1 MRNRLAAVSVF
12 LTLIFLAGSAYAQ
25 LGFAENLTLSVTPQ
39 YAAPGE
45 TVRVSAESL
54 LLDLEAGNLTW
65 YVNGVQRASGPGLL
79 QIDVT
84 AGSNGSETQVRV
96 VFMQEGIEVAS
107 SEVFIRPTE
116 LDLIWESDSYTP
128 PFFHGRALPSA
139 GTNLHM
145 EVRPRF
151 KRADGSFVSPRDII
165 FTWRR
170 NGYVIAS
177 ASGRG
182 KSQATISSPPLFGT
196 DVISVE
202 ARTLDGLL
210 SGETSVRIPSTEPIL
225 ALYENHPIFG
235 ILYHRALGAQSTLP
249 EVETSFAAV
258 PYFAEASAPNDVGL
272 IWEWHV
278 DGNAITNDPAQ
289 PNEIT
294 INAEGSTGL
303 ARIELELLHATN
315 LFLSASGSWGITL
328 LPGAGTPGNPF
339 GATQ

>member
-12 LTLIFLAGSAYAQ
+12 LTLLSPAGSAYAQ
-25 LGFAENLTLSVTPQ
+25 LGFAESLTLSVTPQ

-45 TVRVSAESL
+45 TVHISAESL
-54 LLDLEAGNLTW
+54 LLDLDAGNLTW
-65 YVNGVQRASGPGLL
+65 YVNGFQRASGPGLL

-84 AGSNGSETQVRV
+84 AGPTGSETPVRV
-96 VFMQEGIEVAS
+96 VFTQEGIEVAS
-107 SEVFIRPTE
+107 AEVFTRPTE
-116 LDLIWESDSYTP
+116 LDLLWESDSYTP
-128 PFFHGRALPSA
+128 PFFRGRALPSA
-139 GTNLHM
+139 GTNLRM

-151 KRADGSFVSPRDII
+151 KRVDGSFVSPRDIV

-196 DVISVE
+196 DTISVD
-202 ARTLDGLL
+202 ARSVDGTLEG
-210 SGETSVRIPSTEPIL
+210 SASVRIPSTEPIL

-249 EVETSFAAV
+249 EEETSFAAV
-258 PYFAEASAPNDVGL
+258 PYFAEAVNLNNIGL
-272 IWEWHV
+272 IWEWRV
-278 DGNAITNDPAQ
+278 DGNAITNDPAR

-315 LFLSASGSWGITL
+315 LFLNASGSWGITL